1 MVMRD
6 ARVIVLVKRFDVTI
20 LEEQGAPASGL
31 ADFRPLSSG
40 RWVGWILPEHEG
52 YEGDGDNQHVEQV
65 ESAPAEGVFMQD
77 EPVGDDLQ
85 DQLDG
90 EDGGE
95 EVVKI
100 IQNLEKKCTSEKYKI
115 VPLFQWM
122 S

>member
-1 MVMRD
+1 M
-6 ARVIVLVKRFDVTI
+6 
-20 LEEQGAPASGL
+20 
-31 ADFRPLSSG
+31 
-40 RWVGWILPEHEG
+40 GWLLPEHEG

-65 ESAPAEGVFMQD
+65 ESTPTEGVFMQD

-100 IQNLEKKCTSEKYKI
+100 IQNLEKFVKVQDYA
-115 VPLFQWM
+115 PLLMDVIGLFE
-122 S
+122 

>member
-1 MVMRD
+1 M
-6 ARVIVLVKRFDVTI
+6 
-20 LEEQGAPASGL
+20 
-31 ADFRPLSSG
+31 
-40 RWVGWILPEHEG
+40 GWILPEHEG

-65 ESAPAEGVFMQD
+65 ESTPTEGVFMQD

-100 IQNLEKKCTSEKYKI
+100 IQNLEKI
-115 VPLFQWM
+115 VKVQDYVPILMDVLGLFE
-122 S
+122 

>member
-1 MVMRD
+1 M
-6 ARVIVLVKRFDVTI
+6 
-20 LEEQGAPASGL
+20 
-31 ADFRPLSSG
+31 
-40 RWVGWILPEHEG
+40 GWILPEHEG

-65 ESAPAEGVFMQD
+65 ESAPTEGVFMQD

-100 IQNLEKKCTSEKYKI
+100 IQNLEKI
-115 VPLFQWM
+115 VKVQDYAPLLM
-122 S
+122 DVIGLYNCLNVLHYSSATAS

>member
-1 MVMRD
+1 M
-6 ARVIVLVKRFDVTI
+6 
-20 LEEQGAPASGL
+20 
-31 ADFRPLSSG
+31 
-40 RWVGWILPEHEG
+40 GWILPEHEG

-65 ESAPAEGVFMQD
+65 EAAPAEGVFMQN

-90 EDGGE
+90 EDGGK

>member
-1 MVMRD
+1 M
-6 ARVIVLVKRFDVTI
+6 
-20 LEEQGAPASGL
+20 GW
-31 ADFRPLSSG
+31 
-40 RWVGWILPEHEG
+40 WVGWLLPEHEG
-52 YEGDGDNQHVEQV
+52 YKGHSDDQHVEQV
-65 ESAPAEGVFMQD
+65 EAAPTEGVFMQN

-115 VPLFQWM
+115 VPPFQWM

>member
-1 MVMRD
+1 M
-6 ARVIVLVKRFDVTI
+6 
-20 LEEQGAPASGL
+20 E
-31 ADFRPLSSG
+31 
-40 RWVGWILPEHEG
+40 WILPEHEG

-65 ESAPAEGVFMQD
+65 EAAPAEGVFMQD

-100 IQNLEKKCTSEKYKI
+100 IQNLEKFVKVQDH
-115 VPLFQWM
+115 VPILMDVIGLFE
-122 S
+122 

>member
-1 MVMRD
+1 M
-6 ARVIVLVKRFDVTI
+6 
-20 LEEQGAPASGL
+20 
-31 ADFRPLSSG
+31 
-40 RWVGWILPEHEG
+40 GWILPEHEG

-100 IQNLEKKCTSEKYKI
+100 IQNLEKFVKAQDYAPI
-115 VPLFQWM
+115 LMDVIWLFE
-122 S
+122 

>member
-1 MVMRD
+1 M
-6 ARVIVLVKRFDVTI
+6 
-20 LEEQGAPASGL
+20 
-31 ADFRPLSSG
+31 
-40 RWVGWILPEHEG
+40 GWILPEHEG

-65 ESAPAEGVFMQD
+65 EAAPAEGVFMQN

-100 IQNLEKKCTSEKYKI
+100 IQNLEKKNVQVKSTRLCPHFNGCHR
-115 VPLFQWM
+115 VV
-122 S
+122 

>member
-1 MVMRD
+1 M
-6 ARVIVLVKRFDVTI
+6 
-20 LEEQGAPASGL
+20 GWW
-31 ADFRPLSSG
+31 
-40 RWVGWILPEHEG
+40 WVGWILPEHEG

-65 ESAPAEGVFMQD
+65 ESTPTEGVFMQD

-100 IQNLEKKCTSEKYKI
+100 IQNLEKI
-115 VPLFQWM
+115 VKVQDYVPILMDVLGLFE
-122 S
+122 

>member
-1 MVMRD
+1 M
-6 ARVIVLVKRFDVTI
+6 
-20 LEEQGAPASGL
+20 
-31 ADFRPLSSG
+31 
-40 RWVGWILPEHEG
+40 GWILPEHEG

-65 ESAPAEGVFMQD
+65 ESTPTEGVFMQD

-100 IQNLEKKCTSEKYKI
+100 IQNLEKIVKKYKI
-115 VPLFQWM
+115 MPLF
-122 S
+122 

>member
-1 MVMRD
+1 M
-6 ARVIVLVKRFDVTI
+6 
-20 LEEQGAPASGL
+20 
-31 ADFRPLSSG
+31 
-40 RWVGWILPEHEG
+40 GWLLPEHEG
-52 YEGDGDNQHVEQV
+52 YEGDGDDQHVEQV
-65 ESAPAEGVFMQD
+65 EAAPAEGVFMQD

-100 IQNLEKKCTSEKYKI
+100 VEDLQKEEFLSKISNDFNLHCSSAI
-115 VPLFQWM
+115 A

>member
-1 MVMRD
+1 M
-6 ARVIVLVKRFDVTI
+6 
-20 LEEQGAPASGL
+20 
-31 ADFRPLSSG
+31 
-40 RWVGWILPEHEG
+40 GWILPEHEG

-65 ESAPAEGVFMQD
+65 ESTPTEGVFMQD

-100 IQNLEKKCTSEKYKI
+100 IQNLEKI
-115 VPLFQWM
+115 VKVQDYAPLLMDVIGLFE
-122 S
+122 